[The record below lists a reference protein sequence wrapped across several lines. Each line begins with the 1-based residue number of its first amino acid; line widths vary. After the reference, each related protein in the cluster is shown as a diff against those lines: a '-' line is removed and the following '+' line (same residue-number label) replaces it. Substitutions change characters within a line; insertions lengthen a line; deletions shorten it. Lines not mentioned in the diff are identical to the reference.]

1 MADSSNEDDEAE
13 AVISHLTS
21 EGGKNVGLSPRVLVR
36 GRYEGDGGILMH
48 FRRRIDEGTYL
59 HVDLKVG
66 DEEVCHAV
74 LDMCYPYGLSKSI
87 EKPGC
92 YDGIWRQTLTNQK
105 TQCRTWIGFG
115 YTAGEDGDYVDC
127 SEHVLPRSEGYEWHS
142 ASCNKKVAGEW
153 NWCTGGSSCG
163 KMTWK
168 FLMTIFETNEEQ
180 LGQEKMSVELTT
192 ILYNKDNRGRQK
204 VEMRVNVNGV
214 VKGSARSVDKNDA
227 SLSHYSKDK
236 LKRSATIFI
245 KSRRDWA
252 RATLPPHKP
261 AYLSK
266 VYGAPEALTGVLS
279 VHGAEDKPEAMLRAL
294 LQLFNCC
301 QTFNLRLLVQVL
313 HGQLDVEAR
322 SWLLVE
328 ALHAVLEGGNER
340 SVADCQAQLCH
351 LPLEEVP
358 YNDQTNYPEILVLLL
373 RLLLSLQR
381 ATAEGK
387 REPEIMT
394 LMRKTFEMK
403 TSWAPVEG
411 CGVCGNVPIGQ
422 LHKWHFPDLVL
433 RCKQDIDGQPI
444 DLMEAL
450 KKRVLEENRRK
461 LDPCRWVVRCR

>member
-1 MADSSNEDDEAE
+1 MADLSDQEDEAE
-13 AVISHLTS
+13 AVVAHLTS

-66 DEEVCHAV
+66 DEEICHAV

-87 EKPGC
+87 EKPAC

-115 YTAGEDGDYVDC
+115 YTAGEDSDYVDC
-127 SEHVLPRSEGYEWHS
+127 SEHVFPRSDGYEWHS

-163 KMTWK
+163 KMTWT
-168 FLMTIFETNEEQ
+168 FRMTIFKTNEEQ
-180 LGQEKMSVELTT
+180 LGQEKVSVELTT

-204 VEMRVNVNGV
+204 VEMLVNVNGV
-214 VKGSARSVDKNDA
+214 VKGSARLVDKNDA
-227 SLSHYSKDK
+227 SLSHYSKDN

-252 RATLPPHKP
+252 RATLPPHRP

-266 VYGAPEALTGVLS
+266 VYGAPEAPTGVLS
-279 VHGAEDKPEAMLRAL
+279 VHGAEDEPEAMLRAL
-294 LQLFNCC
+294 LQLLNCC
-301 QTFNLRLLVQVL
+301 QSLNLKLLVQVL
-313 HGQLDVEAR
+313 HDQLDVEAR
-322 SWLLVE
+322 NWLFIE
-328 ALHAVLEGGNER
+328 ALHAGLEGGNER
-340 SVADCQAQLCH
+340 AMANIKEQLCH

-358 YNDQTNYPEILVLLL
+358 YNDQTSYPDILVLLL

-381 ATAEGK
+381 ATIDGK
-387 REPEIMT
+387 REPEIIM
-394 LMRKTFEMK
+394 LMRKTFEMR
-403 TSWAPVEG
+403 TSWKPVEG
-411 CGVCGNVPIGQ
+411 CRVCGYIPIGQ
-422 LHKWHFPDLVL
+422 PHKWHFPDLVL
-433 RCKQDIDGQPI
+433 HCEQDNSGQPLN
-444 DLMEAL
+444 LMEVL
-450 KKRVLEENRRK
+450 KKRVLLENRRK
-461 LDPCRWVVRCR
+461 LDPCTNVVRCR